1 MKRIAVYPG
10 SFDPPT
16 MGHVDIIERGA
27 ALFDEL
33 IVAVAVNSQKQP
45 FFTTEERVEILK
57 ECCADY
63 PNARV
68 DSFQGLLVDYAQ
80 RQGASAI
87 VRGLRALSDFEYEFQ
102 MASINRKLN
111 EQIDTVCL
119 LTRWEHAYLSSSIVK
134 ELFINGGD
142 ATGLAPEATLKK
154 LAERRAAG

>member
-57 ECCADY
+57 ECCAEH

-80 RQGASAI
+80 SQGASAI

-154 LAERRAAG
+154 LAKRRAAG

>member
-80 RQGASAI
+80 SQGASAI

-154 LAERRAAG
+154 LAKRRAAG

>member
-27 ALFDEL
+27 TLFDEL

-80 RQGASAI
+80 SQGASAI

-154 LAERRAAG
+154 LAKRRAAG